1 MRNTAMNT
9 HEILNEE
16 TQYEELRKLGQRLH
30 VPIPEAY
37 WECEV
42 RDRNGKIIQRLRQH
56 SHSWVR
62 NAYNAMFCQL
72 AGKDASDTTF
82 GAGKISGKDTGGT
95 VRTLSRA
102 LGTDY
107 NSSCDGLTPGSGH
120 GYRGSAASDTTGIV
134 VGSGTAPE
142 SFEDYALQT
151 LISNGTGAGQ
161 LSYVASEAHAVS
173 YDAMARVLRNSLAR
187 FFNNNSGGD
196 VNVNEVGIIF
206 YTQYNGYRYLYSR
219 DKLATTVTVP
229 NTGQLK
235 VTYTVQLTYPA

>member
-1 MRNTAMNT
+1 MHR
-9 HEILNEE
+9 EE
-16 TQYEELRKLGQRLH
+16 QKYRELRRLGQELH
-30 VPIPEAY
+30 LPIPEAF
-37 WECEV
+37 WELEV
-42 RDRNGKIIQRLRQH
+42 RTRDGRIIQHLKQR

-82 GAGKISGKDTGGT
+82 GAGKISGKDTGGA
-95 VRTLSRA
+95 VRTFSRA

-107 NSSCDGLTPGSGH
+107 NGSCDGLTPGTGH
-120 GYRGSAASDTTGIV
+120 GYRGAAASDSTGIV

-151 LISNGTGAGQ
+151 LIPNGTGAGQ
-161 LSYVASEAHAVS
+161 LSYVASEPHAIS
-173 YDAMARVLRNSLAR
+173 YDAVGRILKNSLAR

-206 YTQYNGYRYLYSR
+206 YTQYNGYRYIYSR

-235 VTYTVQLTYPA
+235 VTYTIQLTYPA

>member
-1 MRNTAMNT
+1 MNNI
-9 HEILNEE
+9 ELSNEE
-16 TQYEELRKLGQRLH
+16 AQYEELRKLGQRLH
-30 VPIPEAY
+30 VPIPEVF
-37 WECEV
+37 WELEV
-42 RDRNGKIIQRLRQH
+42 REKSGRVIQRHRQR
-56 SHSWVR
+56 SHSWTR

-107 NSSCDGLTPGSGH
+107 NGSCDGLTPGTGH
-120 GYRGSAASDTTGIV
+120 GYRGSAASDATGIV

-151 LISNGTGAGQ
+151 LIPNGTGAGQ
-161 LSYVASEAHAVS
+161 LSYVASEPHAIS

-187 FFNNNSGGD
+187 FFNNNSGGA

-206 YTQYNGYRYLYSR
+206 YTQYNGYRYMYSR
-219 DKLATTVTVP
+219 DKLASTVTVP

-235 VTYTVQLTYPA
+235 VTYTIQLTYPS